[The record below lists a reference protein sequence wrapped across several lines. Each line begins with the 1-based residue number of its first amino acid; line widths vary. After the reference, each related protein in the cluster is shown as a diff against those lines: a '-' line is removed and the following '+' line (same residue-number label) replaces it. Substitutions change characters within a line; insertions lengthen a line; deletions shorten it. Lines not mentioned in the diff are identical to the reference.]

1 MMLLSCWEETIEA
14 NERATWWVARRES
27 ERKHSKGSGG
37 EGGGGI
43 GRLKGVVRAQGLA
56 LKLGRKGGGG
66 GGVGLRAVAE

>member
-14 NERATWWVARRES
+14 NERAIWWVARRES
-27 ERKHSKGSGG
+27 ERKHKGSDG